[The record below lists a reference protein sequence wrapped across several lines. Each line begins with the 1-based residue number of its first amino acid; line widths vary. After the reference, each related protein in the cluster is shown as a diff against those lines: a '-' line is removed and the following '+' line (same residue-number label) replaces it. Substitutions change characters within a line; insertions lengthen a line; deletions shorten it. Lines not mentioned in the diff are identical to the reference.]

1 MDEFV
6 SKLIEM
12 AVSQGVWCLLYVYLF
27 LRMLNKNATREDRYN
42 ATINQLSD
50 KILSSLSH
58 IEGQLD
64 AVLDDDENRNK
75 ED

>member
-27 LRMLNKNATREDRYN
+27 LRMLNENATREDRYN